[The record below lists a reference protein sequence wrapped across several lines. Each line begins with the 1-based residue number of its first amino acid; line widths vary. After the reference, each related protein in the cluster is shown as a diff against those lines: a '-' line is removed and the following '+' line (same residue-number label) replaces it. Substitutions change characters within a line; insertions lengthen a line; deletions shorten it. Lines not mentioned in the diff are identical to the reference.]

1 MRVRRLIADD
11 FQRAFEKM
19 RHHRRA
25 DNAECRFYVG
35 RNVIRRSSANVFA
48 RHLYGAVNLA
58 GLPALSAPC
67 GFVDNLPV
75 GLQLIGSP
83 LTEARLLAA
92 ANDYQKHTD
101 WHLRKVLKTP

>member
-1 MRVRRLIADD
+1 MLG
-11 FQRAFEKM
+11 EM
-19 RHHRRA
+19 
-25 DNAECRFYVG
+25 
-35 RNVIRRSSANVFA
+35 SSGDPVQMY
-48 RHLYGAVNLA
+48 LQDIYTVPVNLA